1 MATKRVILSDLD
13 GFQFEVVCA
22 EIFSGLG
29 YSVTN
34 SQHVGDEGRDLILT
48 DPDGVITVAECKH
61 WPEGTVGRPV
71 IQKLQSAVDTW
82 PNAQKGMVLTTGTFS
97 RQAYGYLGKVKIPI
111 DLIDLERL
119 RSLAARA
126 GIDLVS
132 NSSSIPVSA
141 YAISDAVDLSSTI
154 DRGLYSNLESAPSK
168 PSSLIDIVD
177 RIINLRPALVV
188 KFSLQQEFSTSV
200 GLLHEIDIVDETLML
215 DGHTGEIFESPLADF
230 FESVRYVPL
239 TEAIQDQ
246 STRQDHDF
254 AITRDALLG
263 RAVSHIIYE
272 NSMTVNYRGRNNQSY
287 SKECIPSAKNIL
299 FTDSRQIYVPEQ
311 KVVLKV
317 FDRKYPL
324 SFVEDGHQIQ
334 WHNSPSITNC
344 SICNKDFEQ
353 GLLCNACGAVSHPP
367 TFFWPHG
374 FRCKTCAKTI
384 CKQCAFFRRKK
395 KFFKAILCEEC
406 AEVDAN
412 ATQPLIR

>member
-1 MATKRVILSDLD
+1 
-13 GFQFEVVCA
+13 
-22 EIFSGLG
+22 
-29 YSVTN
+29 
-34 SQHVGDEGRDLILT
+34 
-48 DPDGVITVAECKH
+48 
-61 WPEGTVGRPV
+61 
-71 IQKLQSAVDTW
+71 
-82 PNAQKGMVLTTGTFS
+82 
-97 RQAYGYLGKVKIPI
+97 
-111 DLIDLERL
+111 
-119 RSLAARA
+119 
-126 GIDLVS
+126 
-132 NSSSIPVSA
+132 
-141 YAISDAVDLSSTI
+141 
-154 DRGLYSNLESAPSK
+154 
-168 PSSLIDIVD
+168 
-177 RIINLRPALVV
+177 VV
-188 KFSLQQEFSTSV
+188 KLSLQQEFSTSV

-334 WHNSPSITNC
+334 GHNSPSITNC

-367 TFFWPHG
+367 TFSGHTGSVVKLAPKRYASSVRFLD
-374 FRCKTCAKTI
+374 AKRSSL
-384 CKQCAFFRRKK
+384 KRFSVRNVRK
-395 KFFKAILCEEC
+395 LMP
-406 AEVDAN
+406 
-412 ATQPLIR
+412 TQPNR